1 MLVEVSV
8 SVHDSALFLL
18 RAFDQVLN
26 DLVLLGLVLCS
37 LNGWHLYL
45 EYMASCLCIG
55 VDHELLALRCTAP
68 SYLEVRKVLRL
79 IELLNHVVIS

>member
-1 MLVEVSV
+1 MFVEVSV
-8 SVHDSALFLL
+8 SVHDSALLLL

-37 LNGWHLYL
+37 LIGWPSCG
-45 EYMASCLCIG
+45 SCLCSG
-55 VDHELLALRCTAP
+55 VDHELLALRCAAS

-79 IELLNHVVIS
+79 IELLNHVVIN